1 MDPKSTLKNSTA
13 EGRRARLRALEAKYI
28 HSLLGVA
35 IGTALD
41 AAELGGGGSGF
52 VGFSGFSGSSGASPS
67 SLWEELAAGVHTQEL
82 VRKLFRDR
90 QNLSEGDRFEIEIDG
105 DPLKLENQRQL
116 VEFKQAVA
124 GTSHGAPPPALTD
137 WQQAERSKVGT
148 FLFHGCPPAVSA
160 NIGIE
165 GLLVRPKPTHGRLLK
180 DGIYGAPSPQKAF
193 KYTQERG
200 AAQDWH
206 FMFLCRF
213 NLKDAK
219 HGNSNGGH
227 EFCVPDPQ
235 KVVVLWQIKV
245 KKKEVAATSS
255 TQPTLNE
262 TVEILKRELGLKGNM
277 QSVVQQAAEQLGVD
291 VSLPLVE
298 KARQCLQNL
307 GVP

>member
-1 MDPKSTLKNSTA
+1 
-13 EGRRARLRALEAKYI
+13 
-28 HSLLGVA
+28 
-35 IGTALD
+35 
-41 AAELGGGGSGF
+41 
-52 VGFSGFSGSSGASPS
+52 
-67 SLWEELAAGVHTQEL
+67 
-82 VRKLFRDR
+82 
-90 QNLSEGDRFEIEIDG
+90 
-105 DPLKLENQRQL
+105 
-116 VEFKQAVA
+116 
-124 GTSHGAPPPALTD
+124 
-137 WQQAERSKVGT
+137 
-148 FLFHGCPPAVSA
+148 
-160 NIGIE
+160 
-165 GLLVRPKPTHGRLLK
+165 
-180 DGIYGAPSPQKAF
+180 
-193 KYTQERG
+193 
-200 AAQDWH
+200 
-206 FMFLCRF
+206 MFLCRF
-213 NLKDAK
+213 NLKDTK